1 MSLIMRGRSLIP
13 EVVMVN
19 VFAAVDWMLRSV
31 SRQPGA
37 IRRRQIRRNEALSFV
52 RNLGL
57 HVFYAQGRVRKYVT
71 NVTIHSLLGCDK
83 ILFFFRKEGE
93 RICFRERRE

>member
-1 MSLIMRGRSLIP
+1 MSLIMRGRSLVP

-57 HVFYAQGRVRKYVT
+57 HVFYAQGRVRKYY
-71 NVTIHSLLGCDK
+71 
-83 ILFFFRKEGE
+83 FFLEKKERGYAFESGE
-93 RICFRERRE
+93 SRENTDA